1 MQCLGVQEHRERS
14 VPIDGCRGRC
24 NDEGMYLETQVDI
37 VDSIRGRDVFI
48 IQTGYTSSD
57 SMSISDSIMEL
68 LIMCYACKTS
78 SARKVIG
85 ERGIPY

>member
-1 MQCLGVQEHRERS
+1 ME
-14 VPIDGCRGRC
+14 
-24 NDEGMYLETQVDI
+24 I

-57 SMSISDSIMEL
+57 DMSINDSIMEL

-85 ERGIPY
+85 EWEASY